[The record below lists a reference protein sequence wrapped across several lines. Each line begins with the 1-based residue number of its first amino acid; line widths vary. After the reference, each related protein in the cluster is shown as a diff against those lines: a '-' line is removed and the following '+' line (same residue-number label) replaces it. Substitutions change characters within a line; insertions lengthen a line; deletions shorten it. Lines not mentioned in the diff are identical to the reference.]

1 MPAEIYVHYRLVIL
15 KMMVVALQTLFS
27 INCKIEQVTKRI
39 SCSSRY
45 LNVLQTTQY
54 LFIYGN
60 NLIVFTN
67 SQMQQLYLFIYLFL
81 YKFLGF
87 LLLLPDYHQVMEVQF
102 SVKIFDVRFSSDLYI
117 LKSPEY
123 KKVVFGNWS
132 VRMCVCMSV
141 CGCKMNIQS
150 FIFPKLIKIETPNFI
165 HSTKLVHR

>member
-1 MPAEIYVHYRLVIL
+1 MQAEIYVHYRLVIL

-87 LLLLPDYHQVMEVQF
+87 LLLLPDYHQVMEALF
-102 SVKIFDVRFSSDLYI
+102 SVKIFNAEFLPDLYI
-117 LKSPEY
+117 LRSTQY
-123 KKVVFGNWS
+123 KKGVFGNQS
-132 VRMCVCMSV
+132 VRMYVCACVT
-141 CGCKMNIQS
+141 I
-150 FIFPKLIKIETPNFI
+150 
-165 HSTKLVHR
+165 R